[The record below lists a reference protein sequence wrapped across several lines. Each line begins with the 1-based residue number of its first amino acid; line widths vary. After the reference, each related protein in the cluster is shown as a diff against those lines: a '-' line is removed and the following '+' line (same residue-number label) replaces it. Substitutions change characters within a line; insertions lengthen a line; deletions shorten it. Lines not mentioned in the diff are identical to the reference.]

1 MAPHAPQFGSENLA
15 FVEAMYE
22 QYLDDPKSVSSD
34 WQSLFME
41 WEDGT
46 SSASQPSFRAP
57 SLFRSGGGQSRA
69 AEPSPLEMQARQDRV
84 DQLIRAYRVRGHM
97 VAELDPLG
105 IERRDHPELR
115 LSHYGLTEKDLDQ
128 VFSARTMPGKP
139 AQTLRDILDHLRS
152 TYCRSI
158 GVQFMHIDDLRTK
171 EWLQKRVE
179 RDHNRTTLDRSEQ
192 IRILTKLTDA
202 EIFEDFL
209 QKKFLGA
216 KRFSLEG
223 GETLI
228 PLLDSLVEA
237 AAGHGV
243 EEIVLGMAHRGR
255 LNVLA
260 NIMNKAPAQIF
271 REFRDADPELHIGR
285 GDVKYH
291 IGHSSDLTTSEGHQ
305 VHISLCFN
313 PSHLEFVNPVVLG
326 RVRAKAD
333 RMADKQFHKGMGVLI
348 HGDSAFAG
356 EGVVQETLNMSG
368 LPGYETGG
376 TIHIIVNNQIGFTT
390 PPESARTS
398 PYASDVAKLLQIP
411 VFHVNGEDPEAVT
424 QVLKIATEFRTIFKK
439 DVVIDMYCY
448 RKYGH
453 NEGDDPAFTQPVM
466 YRAIRKRSTVRD
478 SYMENIIKLGALTR
492 EECDEIAVRR
502 RQHLEEE
509 LLRAQA
515 PGYKFEHASS
525 GRGLWTGMRGGLDA
539 DTPRVETAMSQA
551 TVSDL
556 LKRQTQLP
564 DSFNPHP
571 KIKRLLKNRGEMADG
586 TRMFDWGGAEVT
598 AFATML
604 ASGYRIRIS
613 GQDSGR
619 GTFSHRHSVLHDY
632 ESGEA
637 YTPLCHIDPEQAD
650 FEVWDSPLSENGPLG
665 FEWGYSLDC
674 PDGLIIW
681 EAQFGDFANVAQ
693 VIIDQ
698 FIVSSEDKWQR
709 LSGLVL
715 LLPHGFEG
723 QGPEHSSARLE
734 RYLAMAAEDNIQV
747 VNLTTP
753 ANYYHCLRRQVLRPY
768 RKPLIVMSPKSLL
781 RHPKAVSSLDEL
793 ANGTFQRIIPD
804 DLTTK
809 KNQVERVLLC
819 SGKVYYELLAEREKR
834 EIDTIAIVRVEQL
847 YPLSDDDLTQVL
859 RDYSD
864 NTDMVWVQEEPS
876 NMGAWPYWRWR
887 FGDKLLDRWSFR
899 GLTRLPSASPATGSG
914 AAHKLIQ
921 SKLVTRAFDR

>member
-1 MAPHAPQFGSENLA
+1 VAPQAPQIGSENLA

-22 QYLDDPKSVSSD
+22 QYLENPTSVDSD
-34 WQSLFME
+34 WQALFSE
-41 WEDGT
+41 WEDGST
-46 SSASQPSFRAP
+46 ARLEPSFSAP
-57 SLFRSGGGQSRA
+57 PLFRSGGTNGHANGTNS
-69 AEPSPLEMQARQDRV
+69 LEMQARQDRV

-97 VAELDPLG
+97 TAKLDPLG
-105 IERRDHPELR
+105 IERHDHPELR
-115 LSHYGLTEKDLDQ
+115 LSHYGLTESDLDE
-128 VFSARTMPGKP
+128 VFSARTMPGSP
-139 AQTLRDILDHLRS
+139 AQTLRNILEHLQS

-179 RDHNRTTLDRSEQ
+179 RDHNRLTLDRQAQ

-228 PLLDSLVEA
+228 PLLDSLIEEA
-237 AAGHGV
+237 AEHGV

-260 NIMNKAPAQIF
+260 NTLGKAPAQIF

-291 IGHSSDLTTSEGHQ
+291 IGHSSDLETSTGRR
-305 VHISLCFN
+305 VHVSLCFN

-333 RMADKQFHKGMGVLI
+333 RMGDDDFRREMGVLI

-368 LPGYETGG
+368 LPGYATGG

-424 QVLKIATEFRTIFKK
+424 QVLKIATEFRSIFKK

-453 NEGDDPAFTQPVM
+453 NEGDDPAFTQPLM
-466 YRAIRKRSTVRD
+466 YRAIRKRSTVRE
-478 SYMENIIKLGALTR
+478 SYMENIIKLGALKR
-492 EECDEIAVRR
+492 EDCEDIAVKR

-509 LLRAQA
+509 LVRAQA
-515 PGYKFEHASS
+515 PGYKFELASS
-525 GRGLWTGMRGGLDA
+525 GRGLWSGMRGGLDA
-539 DTPRVETAMSQA
+539 DTPRISTAMGKSV
-551 TVSDL
+551 VSDL
-556 LKRQTQLP
+556 LKRQTELP
-564 DSFNPHP
+564 ESFTPHP
-571 KIKRLLKNRGEMADG
+571 KIKRLLKNRAEMADG

-598 AFATML
+598 AFGSLL
-604 ASGYRIRIS
+604 AAGYRVRIS

-632 ESGEA
+632 ESGTS
-637 YTPLCHIDPEQAD
+637 YTPLCHLDPEQAD

-674 PDGLIIW
+674 PDGLIVW

-753 ANYYHCLRRQVLRPY
+753 ANYFHCLRRQVMRPY

-781 RHPKAVSSLDEL
+781 RHPKAVSSLEDL
-793 ANGTFQRIIPD
+793 AEGEFQRIIGD
-804 DLTTK
+804 DLPTK
-809 KNQVERVLLC
+809 KSAVKRVLLC
-819 SGKVYYELLAEREKR
+819 SGKIFYELHKEREER
-834 EIDTIAIVRVEQL
+834 GIDDIAIVRIEQL
-847 YPLSDDDLTQVL
+847 YPLSDDDLTQAL
-859 RDYSD
+859 CDYPD
-864 NTDMVWVQEEPS
+864 DTDMVWVQEEPS

-887 FGDKLLDRWSFR
+887 FGDRLLERWTLR

-921 SKLVTRAFDR
+921 SKLLTRAFDR